1 MAEESYSGDDESLYD
16 FEHYGTPHQGATP
29 HSGRYKWGSG
39 DEDSLTRANGLLGQV
54 ARLKEQGISNST
66 EIARALGMTTTEY
79 RARYSMAWNEA
90 ENYTRNRA
98 LNLQKQG
105 WGATAIGKE
114 LGRSESTVRGWL
126 KDGREVRK
134 DIATDISE
142 KLMASVPKNGGL
154 DIGKSSELYLGTS
167 ADKLKVAVQ
176 MAVDKGYE
184 VHYMYENQLGTGPGQ
199 KTTLKLLTAPGV
211 KVSGPE
217 GLYAHR
223 ERIAS
228 LAKNLDDIP
237 EGSSGALKPPVSI
250 DSKRVKIVY
259 AEDKFA
265 GFKGVERDGVM
276 LINPKA
282 PDLQLPDGKRYA
294 QVRIAVDGTH
304 YLKGMALVGDPRS
317 FPPGVD
323 VAFCTNK
330 HKGTPKMD
338 VLKKMQTIKSTN
350 GTEVIDTENPFKA
363 AVRLQPMYVDPKTG
377 KKKQSALNILNTE
390 GDWDGWSKNLP
401 SQMLSKQEPSF
412 ASQQLGIALD
422 RSRLNLK
429 EIKSLTNPVVK
440 QKLLQEFADECDS
453 AAVSLKAAAV
463 PRQKSHVILP
473 INSLSDREI
482 YAPNYRNGEKVMLV
496 RYPHAGRFEM
506 PELVVNNRNK
516 EGLKY
521 IGNAKDAVG
530 INSKVAERLSG
541 ADFDGDTVQ
550 VIPNKSGQ
558 IKNAAPLKGLQGFD
572 PKESYA
578 LPKDIKPNDKRLIS
592 PEMKQRQMGIVSNL
606 ITDMTIKGARPDEL
620 VRAVRHS
627 MVVIDS
633 EKHKLDWKQ
642 SETDNNIK
650 ALKEKFQSGGAS
662 TLVSRAKGVVR
673 LPERKPRSM
682 KNGGPIDPETGEKR
696 YELTGESHGR
706 AVRNSKGEVVRYETV
721 PNLTKSTKLAEAKDA
736 RELSSGTLMES
747 IYARYS
753 NGMKDLGNQSRKAY
767 LQAEPFKVDPQA
779 RKTYAPEVKKMV
791 AQLNEAKKNQ
801 PLERQAQVIAN
812 ERLRAIREDHP
823 DYDKEDL
830 KKAGQ
835 KELKR
840 ARAIVGIQSK
850 RVDLTDRDW
859 EAIQARAISAN
870 RLREILQY
878 ADPDRV
884 RELATPRK
892 KEKLPSW
899 AIARAKSLMNAG
911 YTNAEVADALGIST
925 STLSENLGK

>member
-54 ARLKEQGISNST
+54 ARLKEQGIRNST

-330 HKGTPKMD
+330 HK
-338 VLKKMQTIKSTN
+338 
-350 GTEVIDTENPFKA
+350 
-363 AVRLQPMYVDPKTG
+363 
-377 KKKQSALNILNTE
+377 ALRR
-390 GDWDGWSKNLP
+390 W
-401 SQMLSKQEPSF
+401 MF
-412 ASQQLGIALD
+412 
-422 RSRLNLK
+422 
-429 EIKSLTNPVVK
+429 
-440 QKLLQEFADECDS
+440 
-453 AAVSLKAAAV
+453 
-463 PRQKSHVILP
+463 
-473 INSLSDREI
+473 
-482 YAPNYRNGEKVMLV
+482 
-496 RYPHAGRFEM
+496 
-506 PELVVNNRNK
+506 
-516 EGLKY
+516 
-521 IGNAKDAVG
+521 
-530 INSKVAERLSG
+530 
-541 ADFDGDTVQ
+541 
-550 VIPNKSGQ
+550 
-558 IKNAAPLKGLQGFD
+558 
-572 PKESYA
+572 
-578 LPKDIKPNDKRLIS
+578 
-592 PEMKQRQMGIVSNL
+592 
-606 ITDMTIKGARPDEL
+606 
-620 VRAVRHS
+620 
-627 MVVIDS
+627 
-633 EKHKLDWKQ
+633 
-642 SETDNNIK
+642 
-650 ALKEKFQSGGAS
+650 
-662 TLVSRAKGVVR
+662 
-673 LPERKPRSM
+673 
-682 KNGGPIDPETGEKR
+682 
-696 YELTGESHGR
+696 
-706 AVRNSKGEVVRYETV
+706 
-721 PNLTKSTKLAEAKDA
+721 
-736 RELSSGTLMES
+736 
-747 IYARYS
+747 
-753 NGMKDLGNQSRKAY
+753 
-767 LQAEPFKVDPQA
+767 
-779 RKTYAPEVKKMV
+779 
-791 AQLNEAKKNQ
+791 
-801 PLERQAQVIAN
+801 
-812 ERLRAIREDHP
+812 
-823 DYDKEDL
+823 
-830 KKAGQ
+830 
-835 KELKR
+835 
-840 ARAIVGIQSK
+840 
-850 RVDLTDRDW
+850 
-859 EAIQARAISAN
+859 
-870 RLREILQY
+870 
-878 ADPDRV
+878 
-884 RELATPRK
+884 
-892 KEKLPSW
+892 
-899 AIARAKSLMNAG
+899 
-911 YTNAEVADALGIST
+911 
-925 STLSENLGK
+925 